1 MFKNVNVRQAQALAD
16 SGVTIV
22 DVRDPKEWARGHIPG
37 ARLVTLAALRESD
50 IGSLPRRGVLFV
62 CAAGV
67 RSQLAARLAAEA
79 GVREIYSLVGGT
91 NAWSKAGLP
100 LTRELEIAV

>member
-22 DVRDPKEWARGHIPG
+22 DVRSPEEWARGHMPG
-37 ARLVTLAALRESD
+37 ARLVTLAGLREGGVD
-50 IGSLPRRGVLFV
+50 ALPKRGVLFV

-67 RSQLAARLAAEA
+67 RSQLAARLAVES
-79 GVREIYSLVGGT
+79 GVREVYSLVGGT

>member
-1 MFKNVNVRQAQALAD
+1 MFKNVNVQQAQALAD
-16 SGVTIV
+16 SGVIIV
-22 DVRDPKEWARGHIPG
+22 DVRDPKEWARGHIAG
-37 ARLVTLAALRESD
+37 ARLVTLSSIRES
-50 IGSLPRRGVLFV
+50 GTATLPRRGVLFV

-79 GVREIYSLVGGT
+79 GIREVYSLVGGT
-91 NAWSKAGLP
+91 NAWSRAGLP

>member
-1 MFKNVNVRQAQALAD
+1 MFKNVNVRQAQILAD

-22 DVRDPKEWARGHIPG
+22 DVRSPEEWARGHIPG
-37 ARLVTLAALRESD
+37 ARLVTLAELRESTAA
-50 IGSLPRRGVLFV
+50 LPRRGVLFV

-79 GVREIYSLVGGT
+79 GVREVYSLIGGT
-91 NAWSKAGLP
+91 HAWGKTLP

>member
-1 MFKNVNVRQAQALAD
+1 MFKNVNVRQAQILAD

-22 DVRDPKEWARGHIPG
+22 DVRDPKEWARGHIAG
-37 ARLVTLAALRESD
+37 ARLVTLASLRES
-50 IGSLPRRGVLFV
+50 GVEGLPKRGVLFV

-67 RSQLAARLAAEA
+67 RSQLAARLAVEG
-79 GVREIYSLVGGT
+79 GVREVYSLVGGT
-91 NAWSKAGLP
+91 SAWSKAGLP

>member
-22 DVRDPKEWARGHIPG
+22 DVRDPKEWAQGHSPG
-37 ARLVTLAALRESD
+37 ARLVTLATLRSSTKE
-50 IGSLPRRGVLFV
+50 SLPKRGVLFV

-67 RSQLAARLAAEA
+67 RSQLAARLAVEV
-79 GVREIYSLVGGT
+79 GVREVYSLVGGT
-91 NAWSKAGLP
+91 NAWVRAGLP
-100 LTRELEIAV
+100 ITRELEIAI